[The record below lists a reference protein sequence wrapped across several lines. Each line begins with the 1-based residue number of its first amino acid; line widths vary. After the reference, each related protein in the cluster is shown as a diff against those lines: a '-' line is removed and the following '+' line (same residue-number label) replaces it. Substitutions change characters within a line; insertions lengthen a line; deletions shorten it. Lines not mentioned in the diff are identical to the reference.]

1 MKSFV
6 VSVNG
11 RRICTAGIGPN
22 GVLSAILS
30 WVGGG
35 SRRAAEGRLT
45 FHVAG
50 LDSRTDEHADWAVP
64 EVAVGDE
71 ITIRIVE
78 AENVDPEARRRR
90 AGRNGEGGG

>member
-1 MKSFV
+1 MKSFGV
-6 VSVNG
+6 PVNG

-30 WVGGG
+30 WAAGG
-35 SRRAAEGRLT
+35 SRQTVQGRLT
-45 FHVAG
+45 LHVAG
-50 LDSRTDEHADWAVP
+50 LDSRADEHADWAVP

-71 ITIRIVE
+71 ITIRISE

-90 AGRNGEGGG
+90 AEWHGEGGG